1 MSDIIRLLPD
11 SVANQIAAGEVIQ
24 RPASIVKELMENAI
38 DAGAHHVQ
46 IVIID
51 AGKSCVQVIDD
62 GKGMSVTDA
71 RLAFERHATS
81 KITCADDLFSLRTMG
96 FRGEALPSIAAVAQ
110 VELKTRMADEEVGTC
125 LRIEGS
131 KVLSQEVT
139 ACPVGA
145 NFAVRNIF
153 FNIPARRKFL
163 KSNQTEMNNILAEFE
178 RVVLAHPDIAFTLYN
193 GDAVMQQLAAGNFR
207 QRIVAVFGKRMD
219 THLLPVE
226 VQTPLANISG
236 FVGAPEAA
244 RKKCSQQYFFANGR
258 FMHHPYFAKAILSAY
273 DRLIPDGDQV
283 PFFLNIDV
291 DPSRLDVNIHPAKT
305 EIKFQDDQ
313 AIWQIVLAAVRE
325 ALGKFNAVP
334 TIDFDTENRPDI
346 PAFPADPAA
355 IHQPQVHLDPTF
367 NPFDHGSTSFEHASK
382 PVGTKWQS
390 AYDVAQGR
398 SDFDASQS
406 PAESSFD
413 APETPNSQGFFPAD
427 VPAPEEE
434 EIESTAQF
442 RGRYIVVT
450 TSSNLYVIDQHRAH
464 CRILYDLYLDQLTAH
479 RGVSQGMLFPQVFQ
493 LPPSLATTFESLQ
506 ESLINVGFDIS
517 PLGAGSYSIN
527 GIPAGTE
534 GLDPTKTL
542 QSILEDAALGQ
553 TRVAATVNHT
563 VALALSRQAAM
574 PIGQALSDAEMRDL
588 VTKLRR
594 SSNANYAPDG
604 KLIRLVLTPAKLEEL
619 LP

>member
-46 IVIID
+46 IVIVD
-51 AGKSCVQVIDD
+51 AGKACVQVIDD
-62 GKGMSVTDA
+62 GKGMSPTDA

-125 LRIEGS
+125 LHIEGS

-193 GDAVMQQLAAGNFR
+193 GDAVMQQLEAGNFR

-226 VQTPLANISG
+226 VQTPLVTISG
-236 FVGAPEAA
+236 FVGSPEAA

-258 FMHHPYFAKAILSAY
+258 FMRHPYFAKAILSAY

-334 TIDFDTENRPDI
+334 TIDFDTENRPDF
-346 PAFPADPAA
+346 PAFPTDPAS

-367 NPFDHGSTSFEHASK
+367 NPFEHGANHSSAK
-382 PVGTKWQS
+382 PVGTKWQA
-390 AYDVAQGR
+390 AYDMAQGTPS
-398 SDFDASQS
+398 SDLYTKPVPQQDAQS
-406 PAESSFD
+406 AAAQD
-413 APETPNSQGFFPAD
+413 FFYDEPLTTED
-427 VPAPEEE
+427 E
-434 EIESTAQF
+434 EIESVAQF
-442 RGRYIVVT
+442 RGRYVVVT
-450 TSSNLYVIDQHRAH
+450 TVSNLTVIDQHRAH

-493 LPPSLATTFESLQ
+493 LPPSLATTFEALQ
-506 ESLINVGFDIS
+506 ESLTNVGFDIS

-534 GLDPTKTL
+534 GLDPAKTL
-542 QSILEDAALGQ
+542 QGLLEDAALGQ
-553 TRVAATVNHT
+553 TKVAATVNHT
-563 VALALSRQAAM
+563 VALALARQAAM
-574 PIGQALSDAEMRDL
+574 PVGQALSEAEMRDL
-588 VTKLRR
+588 VQKLRR

-604 KLIRLVLTPAKLEEL
+604 KLIRLLLSPAKLEEL
-619 LP
+619 LS